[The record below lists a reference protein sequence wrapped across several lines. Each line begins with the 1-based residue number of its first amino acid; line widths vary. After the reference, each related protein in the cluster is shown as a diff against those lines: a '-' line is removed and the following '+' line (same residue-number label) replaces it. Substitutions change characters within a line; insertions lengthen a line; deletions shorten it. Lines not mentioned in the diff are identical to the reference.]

1 MPFLSLSLGTIWN
14 IMEQNGTVWNTME
27 QFETLQEGEQMTDQE
42 QITGTDL
49 KEQEQTALT
58 PDAIYKNN
66 IYALVDD
73 VKQEP
78 LYQGLTDRELK
89 QDKSFFSA
97 LVQYIYNN
105 YIGKLLDNKDRT
117 TKTVYPDI
125 DILNDLFNIYIDL
138 VIKYKWNNRPTILE
152 FSILTGVSRDSYY
165 KWLKGDFDNNIAV
178 GDKRKHI
185 TSKYTNTVQK
195 WNTIC
200 ESALVDG
207 SGDTIKELF
216 LLKSKYGYREQDDRQ
231 ITINLNT
238 KPLVSADELPKLT
251 ELTSKI

>member
-1 MPFLSLSLGTIWN
+1 
-14 IMEQNGTVWNTME
+14 MEQNGTLWNGLE
-27 QFETLQEGEQMTDQE
+27 HFGTLHKGERM
-42 QITGTDL
+42 TGTENEI
-49 KEQEQTALT
+49 KEQERQTIA
-58 PDAIYKNN
+58 PDVIYKNN

-105 YIGKLLDNKDRT
+105 YIGDLLGNKDRA

-165 KWLKGDFDNNIAV
+165 KWLNGDFDNNIAV
-178 GDKRKHI
+178 NDKRKHI
-185 TSKYTNTVQK
+185 TSRYTNTVQK

-238 KPLVSADELPKLT
+238 KPLVSADELPKLG
-251 ELTSKI
+251 ELMSNN

>member
-1 MPFLSLSLGTIWN
+1 MT
-14 IMEQNGTVWNTME
+14 
-27 QFETLQEGEQMTDQE
+27 ETKNE
-42 QITGTDL
+42 I
-49 KEQEQTALT
+49 KEQERQTIA

-105 YIGKLLDNKDRT
+105 YIGDLLGNKDRA

-152 FSILTGVSRDSYY
+152 FSILTGINRDTYY
-165 KWLKGDFDNNIAV
+165 KWLNGNFDNEVSCKDN
-178 GDKRKHI
+178 RKHI
-185 TSKYTNTVQK
+185 TSRYTNTVQK
-195 WNTIC
+195 WNIIC

-238 KPLVSADELPKLT
+238 KPLVSADELPKLG
-251 ELTSKI
+251 ELMSNN

>member
-1 MPFLSLSLGTIWN
+1 MTEEQTTIR
-14 IMEQNGTVWNTME
+14 
-27 QFETLQEGEQMTDQE
+27 
-42 QITGTDL
+42 
-49 KEQEQTALT
+49 EQEREQVA
-58 PDAIYKNN
+58 PDVIYKNN

-78 LYQGLTDRELK
+78 LYEGLTDRELK

-105 YIGKLLDNKDRT
+105 YIGELLDNKDRT

-138 VIKYKWNNRPTILE
+138 VIRYKWNNRPTILE

-165 KWLKGDFDNNIAV
+165 KWLKGDFDNNISV

-238 KPLVSADELPKLT
+238 KPLVSADELPKLG
-251 ELTSKI
+251 EIVSNN

>member
-1 MPFLSLSLGTIWN
+1 
-14 IMEQNGTVWNTME
+14 MEQNGTLWNSLERFGTLWNTSR
-27 QFETLQEGEQMTDQE
+27 GEHM
-42 QITGTDL
+42 
-49 KEQEQTALT
+49 KNEQEQNTQELEQAEKVT
-58 PDAIYKNN
+58 PSAIYNN
-66 IYALVDD
+66 RIYEIIDD
-73 VKQEP
+73 IKQEP

-89 QDKSFFSA
+89 QDKSFFSC
-97 LVQYIYNN
+97 LVHNIYNQYI
-105 YIGKLLDNKDRT
+105 GDLLGNKDRT
-117 TKTVYPDI
+117 NKVTYPDI

-165 KWLKGDFDNNIAV
+165 KWLNGQFDNNISV
-178 GDKRKHI
+178 NDKRNHI

-216 LLKSKYGYREQDDRQ
+216 LLKAKYGYREADKDIN
-231 ITINLNT
+231 ITVEH
-238 KPLVSADELPKLT
+238 KQLVSAEELPRLIDLK
-251 ELTSKI
+251 EQ

>member
-1 MPFLSLSLGTIWN
+1 MQDN
-14 IMEQNGTVWNTME
+14 NT
-27 QFETLQEGEQMTDQE
+27 G
-42 QITGTDL
+42 II
-49 KEQEQTALT
+49 EQEREQVA
-58 PDAIYKNN
+58 PDVIYKNN

-78 LYQGLTDRELK
+78 LYEGLTDRELK

-105 YIGKLLDNKDRT
+105 YIGDLLGNKDRT

-216 LLKSKYGYREQDDRQ
+216 LLKAKYGYREQDDRQ

-238 KPLVSADELPKLT
+238 KPLVSADELPKLG
-251 ELTSKI
+251 EIVSNN